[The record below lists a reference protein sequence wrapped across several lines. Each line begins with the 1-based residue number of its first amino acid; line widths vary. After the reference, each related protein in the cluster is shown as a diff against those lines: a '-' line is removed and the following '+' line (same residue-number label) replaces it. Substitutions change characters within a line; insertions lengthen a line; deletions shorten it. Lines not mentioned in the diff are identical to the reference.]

1 MKKRITAFLVAVMF
15 LLSLAVLATDMT
27 VEAAGANAVQSVAVR
42 IGSKSVAK
50 KTHTLTAGASAQLKV
65 SGSPAGAVKSIRYA
79 SKDSGIASVN
89 KNGKVTA
96 KRAGTTRINITV
108 TGRNNK
114 KLSTWVKI
122 KVRERASTPSAG
134 SKKVLVAYFSATNT
148 TKKIAGYIADGLDA
162 DLYEIVPE
170 QPYTSAD
177 LNYGDS
183 SSRTTIEM
191 NDPDARPAIS
201 GKVADMAQYDIV
213 FVGYPIWWGE
223 APRIISTFLE
233 SYDFSG
239 KTIVPFCTSGS
250 SGIGSS
256 AANLRTLTKGADW
269 LAGRRFSGSASR
281 STVIEWVNGLGLGL
295 TAK

>member
-15 LLSLAVLATDMT
+15 LLSLAVLATDMA

-42 IGSKSVAK
+42 IGSKNVAK

-134 SKKVLVAYFSATNT
+134 SQKVLVAYFSATNT

>member
-15 LLSLAVLATDMT
+15 LLSLAVLATDMA

-42 IGSKSVAK
+42 IGSKNVAK

-65 SGSPAGAVKSIRYA
+65 SGTPAGAVKSIRYA

-223 APRIISTFLE
+223 APRIISIFLE

-281 STVIEWVNGLGLGL
+281 STVIEWVNGLELGL

>member
-134 SKKVLVAYFSATNT
+134 SQKVLVAY
-148 TKKIAGYIADGLDA
+148 
-162 DLYEIVPE
+162 
-170 QPYTSAD
+170 SAD

-256 AANLRTLTKGADW
+256 ATNLRTLTKGADW

>member
-27 VEAAGANAVQSVAVR
+27 VEAAGANAGQSVAVR
-42 IGSKSVAK
+42 VGRKSVAK